1 MNHLSSLAHFLSIRA
16 FLIRSESLWLFV
28 SVVAGILALLIAYW
42 MIRLIWRIRWRSQI
56 NTTYIHLRNLA
67 NVPSVVE
74 VGTYTPGRDL
84 KFTYTVDGAL
94 LPVRKINL
102 STAVVSSTATTG
114 KPKESPTANVAEEAT
129 INQAQA
135 QTQASNAASSAGKAI
150 NNVQEKAQKV
160 SGITLVVIDI
170 LGTLGSILPGALGES
185 LKQKSTQLQA
195 QKAAILAKGQAPTRG
210 LKQIEHLKSSVGDLK
225 EDMGQVNPPAAP
237 QSGTQPVQKDIA
249 HETRPP
255 VLQAS
260 SPAREHAILPD
271 RTLVASGLPCSEY
284 VQLPPLAP
292 AAVQCLTLHVSPV
305 NPYYHGESSYWVYTR
320 PQDYPDRLPIEASQ
334 AKKDVKQ
341 VSYAGMPFKFWL
353 LSSLLTLIAISFNGA
368 WFYLIVRW
376 LSVTLA

>member
-56 NTTYIHLRNLA
+56 NTTYIHLRNRG

-74 VGTYTPGRDL
+74 VGTYTPGHDL
-84 KFTYTVDGAL
+84 IFTYTVDGAQ
-94 LPVRKINL
+94 LPVRKINV
-102 STAVVSSTATTG
+102 STAIVSSTATSG
-114 KPKESPTANVAEEAT
+114 KQKEPSAAYVAEGPA
-129 INQAQA
+129 IAQS
-135 QTQASNAASSAGKAI
+135 QDKTQVNNVASSAGLAI

-225 EDMGQVNPPAAP
+225 EDMGQANPPAAP

-260 SPAREHAILPD
+260 SPAQEHTVQPD
-271 RTLVASGLPCSEY
+271 KTLAASGIPCSEY

-305 NPYYHGESSYWVYTR
+305 NPYFHGESSYWVYTH
-320 PQDYPDRLPIEASQ
+320 PQDDPDRLPIDASQ
-334 AKKDVKQ
+334 AQKNVKP
-341 VSYAGMPFKFWL
+341 VYYAGLPLQFWL
-353 LSSLLTLIAISFNGA
+353 LSSLLTLIAVSFNGA